1 MMNLYTTTLNHE
13 PAFVFAESMDSA
25 IAKFNRLRR
34 LLCISPRLGLVR
46 LADEVNHYR
55 TQKAHQAQ
63 VLLGEPLF
71 QPKSSF
77 DIAEEKLRAMFAAL

>member
-1 MMNLYTTTLNHE
+1 MNLYATTLNHE
-13 PAFVFAESMDSA
+13 PAFIFAESIDSA

-34 LLCISPRLGLVR
+34 LLCVSPRLGLVR
-46 LADEVNHYR
+46 LADEVNHFR

-71 QPKSSF
+71 QPKGNF
-77 DIAEEKLRAMFAAL
+77 QEVEDRLRAMFAAM

>member
-1 MMNLYTTTLNHE
+1 MNLYATTLNHE
-13 PAFVFAESMDSA
+13 PAFVFAESIDSA

-34 LLCISPRLGLVR
+34 LLCVSPRLGLVR
-46 LADEVNHYR
+46 LADEVNHHR

-71 QPKSSF
+71 QPKGNF
-77 DIAEEKLRAMFAAL
+77 QEAEERLRMMFAAL